1 MNRLLKQ
8 KIPKFYF
15 KQIFQS
21 PEMAKKLFPEI
32 KISSGSVQQLGRQR
46 QEKRRFEN
54 EFIFLDRISRMTEC
68 VYHLLRR
75 RKLTSA

>member
-1 MNRLLKQ
+1 
-8 KIPKFYF
+8 
-15 KQIFQS
+15 
-21 PEMAKKLFPEI
+21 MAKKLFPKI
-32 KISSGSVQQLGRQR
+32 KIRDLQQLGRQR

-54 EFIFLDRISRMTEC
+54 EFIFFDGISRMTKC